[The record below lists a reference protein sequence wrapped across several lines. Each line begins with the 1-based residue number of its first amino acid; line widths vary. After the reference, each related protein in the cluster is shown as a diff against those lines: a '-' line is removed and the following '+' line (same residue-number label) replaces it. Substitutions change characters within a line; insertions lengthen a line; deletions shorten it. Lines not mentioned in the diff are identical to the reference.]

1 MTTNQLKAD
10 LEPAEPAERIDK
22 SVVLW
27 ALQGV
32 VDPELGINIVDLGL
46 VYDVRIDGTKV
57 GVDMTLTTPGC
68 PLHNTLVDWAEAT
81 LQNLAGVTEATVNL
95 VWSPPWT
102 PDRVSKAALKQL
114 GGGRQR

>member
-1 MTTNQLKAD
+1 MTSNPSVQ
-10 LEPAEPAERIDK
+10 PVQPIDK

-27 ALQGV
+27 ALKGV

-57 GVDMTLTTPGC
+57 GVDMTLTTQGC
-68 PLHNTLVDWAEAT
+68 PLHNMMVDWAEAS

-95 VWSPPWT
+95 VWSPPWR
-102 PDRVSKAALKQL
+102 PERMSQNALKQL
-114 GGGRQR
+114 GGE